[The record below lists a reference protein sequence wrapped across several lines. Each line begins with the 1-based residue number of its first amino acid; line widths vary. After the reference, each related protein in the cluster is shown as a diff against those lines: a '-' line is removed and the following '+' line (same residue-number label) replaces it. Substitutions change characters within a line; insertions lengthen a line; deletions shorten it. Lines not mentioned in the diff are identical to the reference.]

1 MIDLQPLTFLATS
14 GLVTLLRALERARAC
29 ACELVVARPRG
40 MTSRVLTMVNEPEAV
55 IDSVGDRKNLSPPA
69 RSVTPT

>member
-14 GLVTLLRALERARAC
+14 GLVTPLRALERARAC
-29 ACELVVARPRG
+29 ACELVARPRG

-55 IDSVGDRKNLSPPA
+55 IDSVGDMKNLSPPA